1 MAMSVGLEVSSVGLP
16 LQERERERVN
26 SGGGEVFFMRTPQ
39 DLSVSDGD
47 IALAELSEQYPAL
60 ISTIGMATR
69 IKNYYR
75 RPEVRKSLFVAS
87 AVLVN
92 VCLLV
97 SQRQVKSHAPQLKFG
112 ETTYVQ
118 TTSSYFLGQLRPG
131 QTLTSFENNLYR
143 APVYPHKISP
153 TDFLLIVAGDK
164 VHIRKVEDIF
174 VVGQQCPK
182 VGVPAPNSK
191 PAMQFQKELLQV
203 ESIPIVVF
211 ERGREISCIFE
222 CV

>member
-1 MAMSVGLEVSSVGLP
+1 M
-16 LQERERERVN
+16 
-26 SGGGEVFFMRTPQ
+26 
-39 DLSVSDGD
+39 
-47 IALAELSEQYPAL
+47 
-60 ISTIGMATR
+60 
-69 IKNYYR
+69 
-75 RPEVRKSLFVAS
+75 
-87 AVLVN
+87 
-92 VCLLV
+92 
-97 SQRQVKSHAPQLKFG
+97 KSHAPQLKFG

-203 ESIPIVVF
+203 QCVPIVVF
-211 ERGREISCIFE
+211 ERGREISCFFRSTSIGCFVIMRMSPSVSRWRPLE
-222 CV
+222 RPSPALSSLKV

>member
-1 MAMSVGLEVSSVGLP
+1 M
-16 LQERERERVN
+16 
-26 SGGGEVFFMRTPQ
+26 
-39 DLSVSDGD
+39 
-47 IALAELSEQYPAL
+47 
-60 ISTIGMATR
+60 
-69 IKNYYR
+69 
-75 RPEVRKSLFVAS
+75 
-87 AVLVN
+87 
-92 VCLLV
+92 
-97 SQRQVKSHAPQLKFG
+97 KSHAPQLKFG

-131 QTLTSFENNLYR
+131 QTLTSFENHLYR

-203 ESIPIVVF
+203 ECVPIMVF
-211 ERGREISCIFE
+211 ERERERYRVSWNVFRSTFIDCFVTMRMSPSVSRWRPLE
-222 CV
+222 RPSPALSSLKV

>member
-1 MAMSVGLEVSSVGLP
+1 MRDIS

-47 IALAELSEQYPAL
+47 IALAELSEQYPPL

-75 RPEVRKSLFVAS
+75 RPEVHKSTLLLWKKDGSMYVCLFVS
-87 AVLVN
+87 F
-92 VCLLV
+92 

-143 APVYPHKISP
+143 APVYPHKTTP

-182 VGVPAPNSK
+182 VEVPAPNSK

-203 ESIPIVVF
+203 
-211 ERGREISCIFE
+211 CML
-222 CV
+222 